1 MKRLIYIVITTI
13 LCIIP
18 IKVEAKEEL
27 MYCEYKWTYINSA
40 KTDYISYKVTY
51 YDDNTVKHEYIP
63 TDSLNYKQGSNK
75 HNGVGIFNANKRAG
89 EMRYLKDNFTA
100 TEMQTY
106 YNKKT
111 CPYIIYTSANTSLA
125 DRQITPSESYDT
137 SNYSKEDYRDAVAS
151 SYSSSHFKKE
161 ETETPGTSGSAICVY
176 DSPKN
181 YANKFSI
188 TCQGTNN
195 CKIDTSLD
203 LTIASDAAS
212 LTIGDTCPEKIYI
225 TILNN
230 KTITSI
236 NTTSGSALYLNKDKS
251 TEGNSSSGEDEPNEP
266 TKSEPYE
273 TDSRYIE
280 AKAKADKYCAPA
292 DTSSGYVDDT
302 LCFEAEK
309 EMERIK
315 ALYTSSATTPPS
327 SESNLELENFCQGPV
342 QGVFTTLGWVF
353 FVIKILIPI
362 LLIVFGSI
370 DVGKTVV
377 ASKDDEIKKSIKTLA
392 LRTIAGVI
400 IFFVPTILN
409 FGIKLIDNSEVYNG
423 TFLDCTKCMLDP
435 INNVCSGLRSEE

>member
-1 MKRLIYIVITTI
+1 MKRLIYIFITTF

-18 IKVEAKEEL
+18 TKAEAKEEL

-63 TDSLNYKQGSNK
+63 TNSLNYKQGSNT

-100 TEMQTY
+100 TEMQKY

-111 CPYIIYTSANTSLA
+111 CPYIIYTSATGSLA
-125 DRQITPSESYDT
+125 DRQITPSETSDT
-137 SNYSKEDYRDAVAS
+137 SSYSKEDYRDAVAS

-251 TEGNSSSGEDEPNEP
+251 TEGNSSSGENESNEP
-266 TKSEPYE
+266 SNSEPYE

-280 AKAKADKYCAPA
+280 AKKDVEKYCDPTNFA
-292 DTSSGYVDDT
+292 YQDDEK
-302 LCFEAEK
+302 CEEAKKKMNEV
-309 EMERIK
+309 K
-315 ALYTSSATTPPS
+315 ALYENTDGDFDA
-327 SESNLELENFCQGPV
+327 ENFCTGPV

-370 DVGKTVV
+370 DVGKAVV

>member
-1 MKRLIYIVITTI
+1 MKRLIYIFITTF

-18 IKVEAKEEL
+18 TKAEAKEEL

-63 TDSLNYKQGSNK
+63 TDSLNYKQGSNT

-100 TEMQTY
+100 TEMQKY

-251 TEGNSSSGEDEPNEP
+251 TEGNSSSGENESNEP
-266 TKSEPYE
+266 SNSEPYE

-280 AKAKADKYCAPA
+280 AKKDAEKYCDPTNFA
-292 DTSSGYVDDT
+292 YQDDEK
-302 LCFEAEK
+302 CEEAKKKMNEV
-309 EMERIK
+309 K
-315 ALYTSSATTPPS
+315 ALYENTDGDFDA
-327 SESNLELENFCQGPV
+327 ENFCTGPV

-370 DVGKTVV
+370 DVGKAVV

>member
-1 MKRLIYIVITTI
+1 MKRLIYIFITTF

-18 IKVEAKEEL
+18 TKAEAKEEL

-63 TDSLNYKQGSNK
+63 TDSLNYKQGSNT

-100 TEMQTY
+100 TEMQKY

-111 CPYIIYTSANTSLA
+111 CPYIIYTSATGSLA
-125 DRQITPSESYDT
+125 DRQITPSETSDT
-137 SNYSKEDYRDAVAS
+137 SSYSKEDYRDAVAS

-236 NTTSGSALYLNKDKS
+236 NTTSGSALYLNKNKS
-251 TEGNSSSGEDEPNEP
+251 TEGNSSSGENESNEP
-266 TKSEPYE
+266 SNSEPYE

-280 AKAKADKYCAPA
+280 AKKDVEKYCDPTNFA
-292 DTSSGYVDDT
+292 YQDDEK
-302 LCFEAEK
+302 CEEAKKKMNEV
-309 EMERIK
+309 K
-315 ALYTSSATTPPS
+315 ALYENTAGDFDA
-327 SESNLELENFCQGPV
+327 ENFCTGPV

-370 DVGKTVV
+370 DVGKAVV